1 MFRKAFQFIRY
12 DRAKSIGIIVGIV
25 ISTFLIGQQLATL
38 QFLTRIMV
46 GLMDNTNPKAGE
58 IWVIDNSAENVDVL
72 AQIDNRLVREIK
84 SIDGVAQTYPIVI
97 AKAKMMLKNGKS
109 SAVTLVGSEA
119 PLFMGGPNPAKIAQ
133 GNLSDLA
140 NSGMVSVEYFDAK
153 NLDPSLQVGTK
164 VEVNGHSA
172 IIKLGTKNTQAF
184 ATHYMY
190 TNIDNARFLGNF
202 PLNKVSIITVKL
214 KDGADIRQVTDRINR
229 TFSGIR
235 AWDIEELKRSTVRNI
250 LITTN
255 MGITF
260 GTLVIFAVITGFFII
275 GLTMYSSVL
284 DRINDYGT
292 LKAIG
297 ARNKYVRKLILTQA
311 VIFALTGF
319 LLAMM
324 LLMGMKQG
332 MANAGLILD
341 FNPPLLG
348 ILLFV
353 TLLISVGG
361 SLFAIGKINKLE
373 PASVFR

>member
-1 MFRKAFQFIRY
+1 MFRTAFQFIRY

-119 PLFMGGPNPAKIAQ
+119 PLFMGGPNPTKIAH

-172 IIKLGTKNTQAF
+172 IIKLGTQNTQAF

-348 ILLFV
+348 ILLFI

>member
-1 MFRKAFQFIRY
+1 
-12 DRAKSIGIIVGIV
+12 
-25 ISTFLIGQQLATL
+25 
-38 QFLTRIMV
+38 
-46 GLMDNTNPKAGE
+46 
-58 IWVIDNSAENVDVL
+58 
-72 AQIDNRLVREIK
+72 
-84 SIDGVAQTYPIVI
+84 
-97 AKAKMMLKNGKS
+97 
-109 SAVTLVGSEA
+109 
-119 PLFMGGPNPAKIAQ
+119 
-133 GNLSDLA
+133 
-140 NSGMVSVEYFDAK
+140 
-153 NLDPSLQVGTK
+153 
-164 VEVNGHSA
+164 
-172 IIKLGTKNTQAF
+172 
-184 ATHYMY
+184 
-190 TNIDNARFLGNF
+190 
-202 PLNKVSIITVKL
+202 
-214 KDGADIRQVTDRINR
+214 
-229 TFSGIR
+229 
-235 AWDIEELKRSTVRNI
+235 
-250 LITTN
+250 

-348 ILLFV
+348 ILLFI